1 MSGAISLSVLTPD
14 GGTLAVACDAV
25 TLPALDGSIGIM
37 NGHAHMVAALKAGT
51 GYYTIEG
58 VKHDFTV
65 RPGLAEVIDDT
76 VIIVMD
82 AAMAARD
89 RP

>member
-1 MSGAISLSVLTPD
+1 
-14 GGTLAVACDAV
+14 
-25 TLPALDGSIGIM
+25 
-37 NGHAHMVAALKAGT
+37 MVAALKAGT